1 MERKQIE
8 VKVGV
13 GGEGLGGGEGG
24 VFKTKERWL
33 VVDGVDFRG
42 RGWWVGFRVVV
53 GGSVLVTV
61 RREGRSTY
69 WSI

>member
-1 MERKQIE
+1 M
-8 VKVGV
+8 VY
-13 GGEGLGGGEGG
+13 
-24 VFKTKERWL
+24 
-33 VVDGVDFRG
+33 GVDFRG

-61 RREGRSTY
+61 RRKGRSTY